1 MYPEWDEQ
9 ELARRCSE
17 KSRLAE
23 EELYRRYAAR
33 VFSLCRRYTD
43 DADDAKD
50 LMQETMIRALDRI
63 ASYSYG
69 GKGSLYG
76 WISRIAINKAVNDI
90 RRRRWRKVSLD
101 FGVQDNIP
109 DPTEEEMEEVPQEK
123 LLEWISRLPDMR
135 KAVFNLYCIDGYSH
149 KDIAG
154 MLGISEKGSAGVL
167 AKARKQL
174 KEEINRYLKD
184 TGR

>member
-1 MYPEWDEQ
+1 MYQEFDEQ
-9 ELARRCSE
+9 GLAKLCSTGD
-17 KSRLAE
+17 RLAE
-23 EELYRRYAAR
+23 EELYKRYAAR
-33 VFSLCRRYTD
+33 VFTLCRRYTD
-43 DADDAKD
+43 NSDDAKD
-50 LMQETMIRALDRI
+50 LMQETLIQALDKI
-63 ASYSYG
+63 ATYKYSG
-69 GKGSLYG
+69 RGSLYG
-76 WISRIAINKAVNDI
+76 WICRIAINKAVNDI

-101 FGVQDNIP
+101 FGAQDYIP
-109 DPTEEEMEEVPQEK
+109 EPSEEEMEAVPQEK

-149 KDIAG
+149 KNIAE

-184 TGR
+184 TER

>member
-9 ELARRCSE
+9 ELARLCSE

-33 VFSLCRRYTD
+33 LFSLCRRYTD

-63 ASYSYG
+63 ASYRYG

-76 WISRIAINKAVNDI
+76 WISRIAINKAINDI

-101 FGVQDNIP
+101 LGAQDNIP
-109 DPTEEEMEEVPQEK
+109 DPTEEEMAAVPQEK

-149 KDIAG
+149 KDIG
-154 MLGISEKGSAGVL
+154 EMLGISEKGSAGML

-174 KEEINRYLKD
+174 KEEIQRYLKE
-184 TGR
+184 TEQ